1 MAHIDVQ
8 IARAES
14 CLGVLAE
21 KKQLL
26 YDSNGDLERDLNK
39 IVQNWES
46 NGMDRESYVTELQSQ
61 VKKMNELTRQ
71 LGELDRMVKQH
82 IEELRLAAARTIN

>member
-1 MAHIDVQ
+1 MAAIDVQ
-8 IARAES
+8 IAQAEA

-26 YDSNGDLERDLNK
+26 FDSNNDLERELNK

-46 NGMDRESYVTELQSQ
+46 NGMDKESYVTELQSQ
-61 VKKMNELTRQ
+61 VGKMDELTKQ
-71 LGELDRMVKQH
+71 LGQLDRMVKQH